1 MQLQKLK
8 LNARK
13 GTFGSFYLW
22 KEVKRLFN
30 PLTRDDYNKVVEEFS
45 DMIFRIAYQN
55 LCNIAD
61 AEDVVQEV
69 FISLL
74 KSKSKIFND
83 SEHLKSWLIRVTIN
97 KCLDVR
103 RSFFRKIL
111 CLLTHRWFHIQTKKK
126 SLWTRLW
133 NYLRTTEILSTC
145 IIMRDIK

>member
-1 MQLQKLK
+1 MQKLK

-13 GTFGSFYLW
+13 GTFGSFYLL

-103 RSFFRKIL
+103 RFFSEKIL
-111 CLLTHRWFHIQTKKK
+111 CLLTHR
-126 SLWTRLW
+126 
-133 NYLRTTEILSTC
+133 
-145 IIMRDIK
+145 

>member
-1 MQLQKLK
+1 M
-8 LNARK
+8 
-13 GTFGSFYLW
+13 
-22 KEVKRLFN
+22 FN
-30 PLTRDDYNKVVEEFS
+30 PLTRDDYNKGVEEFS
-45 DMIFRIAYQN
+45 DMIFRIVYQN

-103 RSFFRKIL
+103 RFFPKKYCAYWLTGDFIYRRRK
-111 CLLTHRWFHIQTKKK
+111 
-126 SLWTRLW
+126 SP
-133 NYLRTTEILSTC
+133 YGPDYETT
-145 IIMRDIK
+145 

>member
-1 MQLQKLK
+1 ML
-8 LNARK
+8 
-13 GTFGSFYLW
+13 
-22 KEVKRLFN
+22 N

-74 KSKSKIFND
+74 KSKGKIFKD

-103 RSFFRKIL
+103 RSFFRKNTVPIESQVISYTDEEKVL
-111 CLLTHRWFHIQTKKK
+111 MD
-126 SLWTRLW
+126 
-133 NYLRTTEILSTC
+133 EIMKLPKDYRN
-145 IIMRDIK
+145 II